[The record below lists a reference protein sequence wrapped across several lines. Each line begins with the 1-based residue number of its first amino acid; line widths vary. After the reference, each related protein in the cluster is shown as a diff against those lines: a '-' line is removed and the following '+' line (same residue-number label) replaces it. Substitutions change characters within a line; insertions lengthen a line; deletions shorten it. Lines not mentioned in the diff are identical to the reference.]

1 VVEQMAWYSAATLLL
16 LVMEKKIGE
25 EGHAE

>member
-1 VVEQMAWYSAATLLL
+1 MAWYSAATLLL
-16 LVMEKKIGE
+16 LNMEKETEE

>member
-1 VVEQMAWYSAATLLL
+1 MAWYSAATLLL
-16 LVMEKKIGE
+16 LVMEKKTGE

>member
-1 VVEQMAWYSAATLLL
+1 MAWYSAATLLL